1 MILERPESN
10 KKLYLHD
17 HTSIAKY
24 IVQYTT
30 RMFLNMSEYLRMV
43 FYMLWKPVWLIWSNP
58 KNYFILVLGCLGCL

>member
-30 RMFLNMSEYLRMV
+30 RMFLNMSEYVRWFSICFESL
-43 FYMLWKPVWLIWSNP
+43 F
-58 KNYFILVLGCLGCL
+58 G